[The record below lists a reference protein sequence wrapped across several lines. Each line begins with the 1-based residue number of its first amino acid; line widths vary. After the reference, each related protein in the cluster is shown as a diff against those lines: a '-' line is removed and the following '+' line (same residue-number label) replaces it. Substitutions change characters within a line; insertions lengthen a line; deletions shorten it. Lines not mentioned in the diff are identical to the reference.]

1 MINNFEFLPDKN
13 QKKTTRKL
21 DLDRGNF
28 WSNAELST
36 HMENAFSLS
45 TSYDNKF
52 FQLLFVFCHKLLW
65 KLKKK
70 KFTGVDLDTRL
81 KLLLQQESHINL
93 FPFFFLKLN
102 QKVCLIQI
110 SHTIPSGK
118 WRNSFE
124 SNSSHVLDF
133 AMPCCFAVGS
143 GLLYF
148 NAGSSKKKFY

>member
-1 MINNFEFLPDKN
+1 MKRQRKPLKCRTQYTNGKCFLHFN
-13 QKKTTRKL
+13 
-21 DLDRGNF
+21 
-28 WSNAELST
+28 
-36 HMENAFSLS
+36 
-45 TSYDNKF
+45 SYDNKF

-65 KLKKK
+65 KLKKN

-148 NAGSSKKKFY
+148 NAGSSKKKLLLNILLD